1 MKAIHTRGI
10 SFYLTLNVFLAIFV
24 LGTSDISAQTQIS
37 IKEIFIGGQPA
48 TQASI
53 TITLPNATPK
63 LTPINI
69 NLQFPSGTLFE
80 IPANTVV
87 TLSSNNNF
95 QRLGPGSKHLAQVS
109 TKGETHKTFWGSV
122 THYVN
127 NALSFYKASGSNT
140 DVQGAVK
147 GTVFNVES
155 AGKNVKFSTSEGSV
169 QMQKKVGV
177 QINQQSQLKRKQER
191 ELQTIQTSN
200 LVAGAPARS
209 YDYNNNEVVKF
220 ATYQEAV
227 DAFMY
232 QLDQAYVNG
241 EDAEYL
247 ADEYTLVGELYLD
260 MGEPHNAIEP
270 LQTALSL
277 YIAEIDPYDP
287 LNAISYLLLAEAYY
301 EAEYFEEG
309 DNNWIKA
316 QNIFIDDLNY
326 NVELYNYF
334 VQYTDDTEMIW
345 SIGMDLVDNYD
356 NLGWGYDVF
365 GDYDKADYYYGLSD
379 KLYDELGEY

>member
-1 MKAIHTRGI
+1 MKINLALRAG
-10 SFYLTLNVFLAIFV
+10 FYLKLNVLLAIIV
-24 LGTSDISAQTQIS
+24 LGMSDISAQTQIG

-48 TQASI
+48 AQANI
-53 TITLPNATPK
+53 TVTLPNATPK
-63 LTPINI
+63 ATGINTSSA
-69 NLQFPSGTLFE
+69 FPSGTLFE

-87 TLSSNNNF
+87 TLESNNNF

-109 TKGETHKTFWGSV
+109 ANGETHKTFWGSV

-147 GTVFNVES
+147 GTVFTVE
-155 AGKNVKFSTSEGSV
+155 AEGKEVKFKTTEGSV
-169 QMQKKVGV
+169 QLQKKTNVK
-177 QINQQSQLKRKQER
+177 IAEQSHLNRKQDR
-191 ELQTIQTSN
+191 DLQTIQTSM
-200 LVAGAPARS
+200 LTAGEPEET
-209 YDYNNNEVVKF
+209 YTYGQYEEVKYT
-220 ATYQEAV
+220 TYAEAV
-227 DAFMY
+227 DEFTSL
-232 QLDQAYVNG
+232 LDQAYVNG
-241 EDAEYL
+241 ADAEYL
-247 ADEYTLVGELYLD
+247 AEEYTLVGELYLD

-277 YIAEIDPYDP
+277 YLEEIDPYDP

-309 DNNWIKA
+309 DKNWVTA

-326 NVELYNYF
+326 NIELYNYL
-334 VQYTDDTEMIW
+334 VEYTDDSEMIW
-345 SIGMDLVDNYD
+345 SIGMDIVDNYD

-365 GDYDKADYYYGLSD
+365 GDYEKADYYYGLSD
-379 KLYDELGEY
+379 QLYDEVNKY